1 MNTITTTDI
10 TRKPSII
17 TSTKSITLIEDGR
30 NHQPKSVLLPYD
42 FYLKI
47 REKIE
52 DELYL
57 QENAAA
63 LSTSYD
69 EPEDVIGELS

>member
-1 MNTITTTDI
+1 MNTITTTEI
-10 TRKPSII
+10 TRKPSIV
-17 TSTKSITLIEDGR
+17 TSAKSITLIEDGR
-30 NHQPKSVLLPYD
+30 NHQPKSVLLPYA

-57 QENAAA
+57 QENAEA
-63 LSTSYD
+63 LSVPYY
-69 EPEDVIGELS
+69 EPEDVIEDLS